1 MYPVLILLF
10 CFVISSFSLFFYS
23 DARNM
28 AKDVHNI
35 ILDVIQ
41 ELGQKSK
48 SEAEAYIKKMESQ
61 RRYSADV
68 WS

>member
-1 MYPVLILLF
+1 M
-10 CFVISSFSLFFYS
+10 SSYS

-35 ILDVIQ
+35 ILEVVK
-41 ELGQKSK
+41 ELGEKTQ
-48 SEAEAYIKKMESQ
+48 SEAESFVKKMESQ

>member
-1 MYPVLILLF
+1 MYPVLMFSIT
-10 CFVISSFSLFFYS
+10 SFFFPFLFYS

-41 ELGQKSK
+41 ELGQKTK

>member
-1 MYPVLILLF
+1 
-10 CFVISSFSLFFYS
+10 
-23 DARNM
+23 M

-41 ELGQKSK
+41 EFGQKTK

>member
-1 MYPVLILLF
+1 MYF
-10 CFVISSFSLFFYS
+10 CHWKLFFLSYS

-41 ELGQKSK
+41 ELGQKTK